1 MRVLIK
7 TCPDKKVRKE
17 ANVSFQAKIIV
28 PITLALLTS
37 YFLGFTPP
45 LIAIAFL
52 SFSLISYYQ
61 YARDKKAA
69 IKGEWRVPENTLHI
83 LALFCGWPGALIAQH
98 KFRHKTKKVSF
109 RLVFWLTVLV
119 NVSTLIWLHLP
130 QGNLALH
137 KTMSAIQSTI
147 DSQVSN
153 NHVRS
158 VAHAITSLRTN
169 IFNH

>member
-1 MRVLIK
+1 M
-7 TCPDKKVRKE
+7 
-17 ANVSFQAKIIV
+17 SFQAIIII
-28 PITLALLTS
+28 PITLVLLTS
-37 YFLGFTPP
+37 YFFGFTPP

-52 SFSLISYYQ
+52 SFGLISYYQ

-109 RLVFWLTVLV
+109 RVVFWLTVLV

-137 KTMSAIQSTI
+137 KTMSTIQSII

-158 VAHAITSLRTN
+158 VAHAITSFRTN
-169 IFNH
+169 IFNLQ